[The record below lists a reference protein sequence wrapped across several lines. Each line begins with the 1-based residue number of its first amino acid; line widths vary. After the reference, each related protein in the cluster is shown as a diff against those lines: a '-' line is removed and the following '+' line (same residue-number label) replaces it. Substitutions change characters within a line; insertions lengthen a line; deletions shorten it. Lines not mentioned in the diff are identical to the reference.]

1 MAFLQI
7 QFFSAA
13 LNVASTVNVI
23 LPEANQ
29 GIGISASEDAS
40 LPKVLYLLHG
50 YSDDHSIWMRRTSVE
65 RYAAN
70 HNLAVIMPAVNHSFY
85 CNEAYG
91 EKYWDYVSEE
101 LPKTMHRFL
110 HLSSRPEDTYVAGL
124 SMGGYGAMRLAL
136 TYPDRFAGAASF
148 SGAVDLAG
156 IFFRNHG
163 GDEISRVFGDMK
175 EIRGTEYDTAWLMK
189 KNGKAPKKPW
199 LYVSCGTADFLYNQ
213 HQAFIPALKE
223 SGWDVTAYEEPG
235 AIHEWGFW
243 DRQIRTFIGM
253 IYDREENK
261 KGPASPKNDQ

>member
-29 GIGISASEDAS
+29 GIGMGSSKDAA

-50 YSDDHSIWMRRTSVE
+50 YSDDQSIWMRRTSVE

-85 CNEAYG
+85 CNEVHG
-91 EKYWDYVSEE
+91 ERYWDYVSDE

-110 HLSSRPEDTYVAGL
+110 RLSDRPEDTYAAGL

-136 TYPDRFAGAASF
+136 TYPERFAGAASF
-148 SGAVDLAG
+148 SGAVDLAAAVG
-156 IFFRNHG
+156 FDQKRN
-163 GDEISRVFGDMK
+163 EKLERWERERS
-175 EIRGTEYDTAWLMK
+175 T
-189 KNGKAPKKPW
+189 
-199 LYVSCGTADFLYNQ
+199 S
-213 HQAFIPALKE
+213 
-223 SGWDVTAYEEPG
+223 PG
-235 AIHEWGFW
+235 C
-243 DRQIRTFIGM
+243 M
-253 IYDREENK
+253 
-261 KGPASPKNDQ
+261 